1 MEDRMLSLKGFSEIV
16 GVSVRTLR
24 RWFAENTS
32 PIPFY
37 RVGGRFLRA
46 RKSDV
51 TTWLV
56 SLRDASKDD
65 PSVDPEKY

>member
-1 MEDRMLSLKGFSEIV
+1 MEDRMLSLKEVSEIV

-51 TTWLV
+51 SALLV
-56 SLRDASKDD
+56 SLRDASNNG
-65 PSVDPEKY
+65 PSVDLENR